1 MMNRS
6 ALLNQATGSMDQVI
20 NTLKDM
26 AIRYGFTVLGAAFI
40 IFAGVV
46 LARKVGELVQGWLDQ
61 RELEPPVRLLIVR
74 VVRLLIM
81 AFVTMIAV
89 QHLGVNLVPLVAGLS
104 VVGVGV
110 GLAMQGVLSNVLAGV
125 LIIFIKPFRVG
136 EYIELLGVHGEVTNI
151 ELISTTLVHADRSR
165 VKIPN
170 RKILGE
176 ILHNYGKIRQLD
188 IKVGVAYDTDLRQ
201 ALEVIGK
208 VLAANPRILK
218 DPAPVTGVVQLADS
232 SIQIAVAPWAA
243 LPDFGPAHAEVCQ
256 AIVENFRQ
264 KGIEIPFPQQEV
276 RFLNQ
281 GPAGKTVI

>member
-1 MMNRS
+1 
-6 ALLNQATGSMDQVI
+6 MDQVV

-26 AIRYGFTVLGAAFI
+26 AVRYGFTVLGAVFI

-46 LARKVGELVQGWLDQ
+46 LARKVGQLVQGWLDD

-81 AFVTMIAV
+81 AFVSMIAV

-151 ELISTTLVHADRSR
+151 ELISTTLVHLDRSL

-201 ALEVIGK
+201 ALDVIGK
-208 VLAANPRILK
+208 VLAANPRILR

-232 SIQIAVAPWAA
+232 SIEIAVKPWVA
-243 LPDFGPAHAEVCQ
+243 LADFVPAHAEVCQ
-256 AIVENFRQ
+256 TIVESFRQ

-281 GPAGKTVI
+281 GPAGRTVS